1 MNDNHLTLFCLVDG
15 EATSNAF
22 PVEIESTK
30 TIGDLKGLIKTKKT
44 NDFQDVDA
52 DKLTLW
58 RVSIH
63 DDDDNDLP
71 VLLDSVPVKKKLR
84 VTNKLSMVFDADLPE
99 DTIHV
104 IVQRPLPV
112 AKRDREEDAGP
123 SSSRKRPSS
132 LSRTALELH
141 GANIKDMDKI
151 SAPRGILL
159 PVVGTS
165 DLYVR
170 EAYKDL
176 YDIIVDKFENNRPC
190 TGNEVEK
197 HIIVTARN
205 ATFLEG
211 ALLFD
216 PAISRLLK
224 PFLSLPDT
232 WYFVDSSPD
241 PILGRAKTVISASPK
256 TLFSEARQ
264 FKDVEKEVTWRY
276 YMAPWHLE
284 ELQKCWASGY
294 KLRGG
299 SFGSGRRALLKIAV
313 CRDMCLKLSPDDLD
327 SAKVTACE
335 RLEQALKTVKDP
347 VTLMQYFSQAKES
360 LDFMLER
367 LISEPNGS
375 ASGIM
380 FEAYVLRAFREGGHT
395 FEIRDLLTGD
405 LASLDIPWNPE
416 VTHFDKI
423 TPVPAGTLCI
433 PKICNYPCVD
443 LLLAP
448 RDLFQITVS
457 KSHPV
462 KGPPLSKLISS
473 LLQARWISPLGELR
487 LIFVVPSHVYADFEK
502 QDYLTSEGKVY
513 RTVPADIQRVRQYV
527 LKIDLE
533 SAAGGKSPGLQIPV
547 QQNAGTKG
555 STLEFL
561 QRT

>member
-1 MNDNHLTLFCLVDG
+1 MKV
-15 EATSNAF
+15 
-22 PVEIESTK
+22 
-30 TIGDLKGLIKTKKT
+30 
-44 NDFQDVDA
+44 
-52 DKLTLW
+52 
-58 RVSIH
+58 
-63 DDDDNDLP
+63 
-71 VLLDSVPVKKKLR
+71 
-84 VTNKLSMVFDADLPE
+84 
-99 DTIHV
+99 
-104 IVQRPLPV
+104 
-112 AKRDREEDAGP
+112 
-123 SSSRKRPSS
+123 
-132 LSRTALELH
+132 
-141 GANIKDMDKI
+141 
-151 SAPRGILL
+151 
-159 PVVGTS
+159 
-165 DLYVR
+165 
-170 EAYKDL
+170 
-176 YDIIVDKFENNRPC
+176 
-190 TGNEVEK
+190 
-197 HIIVTARN
+197 
-205 ATFLEG
+205 
-211 ALLFD
+211 
-216 PAISRLLK
+216 
-224 PFLSLPDT
+224 
-232 WYFVDSSPD
+232 
-241 PILGRAKTVISASPK
+241 
-256 TLFSEARQ
+256 
-264 FKDVEKEVTWRY
+264 
-276 YMAPWHLE
+276 
-284 ELQKCWASGY
+284 
-294 KLRGG
+294 
-299 SFGSGRRALLKIAV
+299 
-313 CRDMCLKLSPDDLD
+313 LKLSPDDLD

-360 LDFMLER
+360 LDFSSR
-367 LISEPNGS
+367 LIHHRAGEAHLGTNGS

-473 LLQARWISPLGELR
+473 LFQARWISPLGELR

-555 STLEFL
+555 STLAFL

>member
-1 MNDNHLTLFCLVDG
+1 
-15 EATSNAF
+15 
-22 PVEIESTK
+22 
-30 TIGDLKGLIKTKKT
+30 
-44 NDFQDVDA
+44 
-52 DKLTLW
+52 
-58 RVSIH
+58 
-63 DDDDNDLP
+63 
-71 VLLDSVPVKKKLR
+71 
-84 VTNKLSMVFDADLPE
+84 MVFDADLPE

-123 SSSRKRPSS
+123 SSSRKRHRPHTLKDAIEEAGLTEKAVVDDQVYLSRLSRKERVSLLASIGQDIAGDDIFSS

-197 HIIVTARN
+197 HIIVTA
-205 ATFLEG
+205 
-211 ALLFD
+211 
-216 PAISRLLK
+216 
-224 PFLSLPDT
+224 
-232 WYFVDSSPD
+232 
-241 PILGRAKTVISASPK
+241 KTVISASPK

-284 ELQKCWASGY
+284 ELQKCWASVTSFEVVPLEAVEELYSKIGGVPRY
-294 KLRGG
+294 VLRWPM
-299 SFGSGRRALLKIAV
+299 KV
-313 CRDMCLKLSPDDLD
+313 LKLSPDDLD

-360 LDFMLER
+360 LDFSSRLIHRWPTNDHRNFRLEWASTYVAEKVAALLSQDAQKIVLER

-502 QDYLTSEGKVY
+502 QDYLTSEG
-513 RTVPADIQRVRQYV
+513 RFTVPSLLIYSV
-527 LKIDLE
+527 
-533 SAAGGKSPGLQIPV
+533 
-547 QQNAGTKG
+547 
-555 STLEFL
+555 
-561 QRT
+561 